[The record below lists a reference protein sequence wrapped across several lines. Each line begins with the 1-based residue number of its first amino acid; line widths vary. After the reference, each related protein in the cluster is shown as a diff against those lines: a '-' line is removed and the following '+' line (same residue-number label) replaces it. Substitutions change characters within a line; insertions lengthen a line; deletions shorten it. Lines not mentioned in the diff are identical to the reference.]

1 MSGLA
6 TARPRPGRA
15 SLALDNL
22 RAYVILLVLAFH
34 SCLAYLSFLPPD
46 PFAFDSPPFSWRAF
60 PIVDSHRW
68 LGLDLFCAWQDVF
81 LMTLFFFLSGLFV
94 WPSLR
99 RKGVPQFLGGRVLRL
114 GLPFAV
120 VVALLM
126 PAANYPT
133 YLQTAADPGVAAY
146 WRHFLALPFWPSGPM
161 WFLWLLLAADL
172 AAAGVHRIAPR
183 WGDWLGRLSGVAASR
198 PFAYFAGL
206 LVLAALAYVP
216 LALAFGA
223 EPWLQFGPFA
233 FQQSRPL
240 LYAVYFFAGA
250 GIGAYGIERGLFGP
264 DGALV
269 KRWPIWLAI
278 ALGSFMLW
286 LALTALVVR
295 AKGTAPLVVQA
306 LDDLSYVLACFGS
319 CFCVLALALRFAA
332 KQGAWLGSLSGSAY
346 GMYLVHY
353 LFVVW
358 LQYAFLP
365 VDLPAVVKAAAVFAC
380 TVLLSWTTTAAL
392 RRLPAGAVVVGG
404 GRRITARSLSG

>member
-1 MSGLA
+1 MSGPA
-6 TARPRPGRA
+6 AARARPGRA

-46 PFAFDSPPFSWRAF
+46 PFPFDGPPYSWRAF

-68 LGLDLFCAWQDVF
+68 LGLDLFCAWQDLF
-81 LMTLFFFLSGLFV
+81 LMSLFFFLSGLFV
-94 WPSLR
+94 WPSLKR
-99 RKGVPQFLGGRVLRL
+99 RGVPQFLGGRLLRL
-114 GLPFAV
+114 GVPFAV

-126 PAANYPT
+126 PVANYPT
-133 YLQTAADPGVAAY
+133 YLQTAVDPGVAAY
-146 WRHFLALPFWPSGPM
+146 WHHFRDLPFWPSGPM

-172 AAAGVHRIAPR
+172 VATGVHRIAPH
-183 WGDWLGRLSGVAASR
+183 WGDWLGRLSGAAAR

-206 LVLAALAYVP
+206 LTLAALAYVP
-216 LALAFGA
+216 LALVFGP

-233 FQQSRPL
+233 FQKSRPL

-250 GIGAYGIERGLFGP
+250 GIGAHGIERGLFGP
-264 DGALV
+264 DGALA
-269 KRWPIWLAI
+269 KRSPVWLAS

-286 LALTALVVR
+286 LGLTAIVVSY
-295 AKGTAPLVVQA
+295 KGRAPLGVRA
-306 LDDLSYVLACFGS
+306 LDDLSYVLACFAS
-319 CFCVLALALRFAA
+319 CFCVLALVLRLAA
-332 KQGAWLGSLSGSAY
+332 KQGAWLSSLSRNAY

-365 VDLPAVVKAAAVFAC
+365 VGLPAVVKAAAVFVC

-392 RRLPAGAVVVGG
+392 RRLPLGALIVGG
-404 GRRITARSLSG
+404 GRRMSASPS